1 MESGLFHCH
10 VDNVS
15 RRRPDGRE
23 RSAVATAAYV
33 SGTDLWNEREQKVT
47 SFGGRADVTY
57 SELFAPPG
65 APDWALDR
73 EKLWNAVDLSARR
86 RDARLAKT
94 IVVAFSR
101 DIPKDAWRGILREFV
116 APYVAGGMVADAAIH
131 DDGTG
136 QNPHMHVLLT
146 VNHLKPDGFGGKIDG
161 VDHKSFVTQARTGWE
176 AVSNKYLAAA
186 GASVRLD
193 RRSYKAQGIAKKPT
207 VHRGPNPVDRRA
219 QRARA
224 ARLRQEINVSDRA
237 SFEERRAFPL
247 LTQRQD
253 WPPVAGM
260 PQDLTADERQEYDQ
274 FAVRQRLAAEREAA
288 HSLET
293 RRIPEWFDAKQS
305 EAERRPLTRA
315 EQDVRRAPESQDPLL
330 QPIWWDEE
338 PSPRDFG
345 RSSLEM
351 ELAEERQRY
360 EADVSRRAVNM
371 PRTPQETE
379 LLRLAEQHS
388 PEMRKRVEDELFER
402 RVRRVRDAD
411 DERRLGALEA
421 RMGPELRQHFAEHL
435 QSDPDMDRYP
445 VPGPYWEADQPSRL
459 ERAQD
464 EMLRDYDRED
474 ER

>member
-1 MESGLFHCH
+1 M
-10 VDNVS
+10 
-15 RRRPDGRE
+15 
-23 RSAVATAAYV
+23 ATAAYV

-73 EKLWNAVDLSARR
+73 EKLWNTVDLSARR

-101 DIPKDAWRGILREFV
+101 DIPKDAWTGILKEFV

-146 VNHLKPDGFGGKIDG
+146 VNHLKPDGFGAKIDG

-193 RRSYKAQGIAKKPT
+193 RRSYKARGIPKIPT
-207 VHRGPNPVDRRA
+207 KHRGPNPA
-219 QRARA
+219 
-224 ARLRQEINVSDRA
+224 
-237 SFEERRAFPL
+237 ERRARRAHAARVREEQSMNYLPSDQERRLYPL
-247 LTQRQD
+247 LTQRED
-253 WPPVAGM
+253 WPPVSRDFPSGM
-260 PQDLTADERQEYDQ
+260 TY
-274 FAVRQRLAAEREAA
+274 AEREEFAQFWANQERAA
-288 HSLET
+288 EVAAEKDFAA
-293 RRIPEWFDAKQS
+293 RNIPEWFDAKQD
-305 EAERRPLTRA
+305 EAALRPAWRA
-315 EQDVRRAPESQDPLL
+315 EELAKVNDPDWHLRKPDAPEWRQASR
-330 QPIWWDEE
+330 E
-338 PSPRDFG
+338 DFEQSAQEIEALEG
-345 RSSLEM
+345 R
-351 ELAEERQRY
+351 QQY
-360 EADVSRRAVNM
+360 EADVFRRAVNM
-371 PRTPQETE
+371 PRTRQETE

-421 RMGPELRQHFAEHL
+421 RMGPALRQHFAEHL

-464 EMLRDYDRED
+464 EMLREYDRED
-474 ER
+474 GR